1 MQNTPIPEPS
11 DELKEIYRQLKIGMA
26 HERVN
31 DENVFTLI
39 DMAVRNGDSQLE
51 ALLREWQSP
60 CSDGSEGVPSVV
72 APTRGFN
79 KENVKH
85 R

>member
-1 MQNTPIPEPS
+1 MQNSPIPEPT

-31 DENVFTLI
+31 DENVFALI
-39 DMAVRNGDSQLE
+39 DMAAKNGDTELE
-51 ALLREWQSP
+51 QLLREWQSP
-60 CSDGSEGVPSVV
+60 CSDDSEGVPSIV
-72 APTRGFN
+72 APTPGFN
-79 KENVKH
+79 KENAK